1 MKKSVCGIT
10 FLFSFL
16 IVLLVLT
23 GCFKNSGNN
32 GQGKPPQVS
41 AVKSPMDI
49 VKVKIG
55 DKVNLNSPAVFI
67 QVGIL
72 YNIELNKWL
81 NELSTQSTNIVEEVY
96 LAKKREAFYKSLGI
110 TEEQFAQY
118 NINHYDAI
126 NNFLEQNPDY
136 KAAYDES
143 AK

>member
-1 MKKSVCGIT
+1 
-10 FLFSFL
+10 
-16 IVLLVLT
+16 
-23 GCFKNSGNN
+23 
-32 GQGKPPQVS
+32 
-41 AVKSPMDI
+41 MDI
-49 VKVKIG
+49 VKIKIG

-72 YNIELNKWL
+72 YNVELNKWL
-81 NELSTQSTNIVEEVY
+81 NELSTQSTNVVEEVY

-136 KAAYDES
+136 KSAYDES